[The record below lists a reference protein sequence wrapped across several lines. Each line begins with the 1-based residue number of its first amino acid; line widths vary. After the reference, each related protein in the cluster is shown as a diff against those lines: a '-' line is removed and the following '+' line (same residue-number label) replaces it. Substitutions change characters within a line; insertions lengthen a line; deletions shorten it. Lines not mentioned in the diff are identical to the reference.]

1 MYESVS
7 TVQCTYYYYYYWR
20 SSIRIR
26 TVCPP
31 TSISPLA
38 KYTANYKGEKRALIL
53 RETDKRID
61 LVESRELIWHLLKER
76 LYAEC
81 VGEERRDFEPST
93 ERDWFR
99 RVRLAVTGRS
109 VRPQIAVLYSR
120 RTCQAAAARDAVYT
134 NDGAGVLYIHRQ
146 RSTYSFPSN
155 RGERRNICIS
165 VRHHQH
171 TRLRCCCR

>member
-1 MYESVS
+1 MQSV
-7 TVQCTYYYYYYWR
+7 WGR
-20 SSIRIR
+20 SDVILS
-26 TVCPP
+26 
-31 TSISPLA
+31 
-38 KYTANYKGEKRALIL
+38 RAQQ
-53 RETDKRID
+53 
-61 LVESRELIWHLLKER
+61 
-76 LYAEC
+76 
-81 VGEERRDFEPST
+81 
-93 ERDWFR
+93 RDWFR

-171 TRLRCCCR
+171 TTPVLLSLGMFFFAFSFTAFVTINRP

>member
-1 MYESVS
+1 MQSV
-7 TVQCTYYYYYYWR
+7 WGR
-20 SSIRIR
+20 SDVILS
-26 TVCPP
+26 
-31 TSISPLA
+31 
-38 KYTANYKGEKRALIL
+38 RAQQ
-53 RETDKRID
+53 
-61 LVESRELIWHLLKER
+61 
-76 LYAEC
+76 
-81 VGEERRDFEPST
+81 
-93 ERDWFR
+93 RDWFR

-171 TRLRCCCR
+171 TTPVLLSLRMFFFLLFRSRHSSRSTAREMLCSLDSTATTVGGLKIETSMGISLTYPSFLMLAIHPRRGNYTRDIPDGK

>member
-1 MYESVS
+1 MQSV
-7 TVQCTYYYYYYWR
+7 WGR
-20 SSIRIR
+20 SDVILS
-26 TVCPP
+26 
-31 TSISPLA
+31 
-38 KYTANYKGEKRALIL
+38 RAQQ
-53 RETDKRID
+53 
-61 LVESRELIWHLLKER
+61 
-76 LYAEC
+76 
-81 VGEERRDFEPST
+81 
-93 ERDWFR
+93 RDWFR

-171 TRLRCCCR
+171 DSGAVVVENVFFLLFRSRHSSRSTAREMLCSLSLDSTATTVGGLKIETSMGISLTYPSFLMLAIHPRRGNYTRDIPDGK